1 MPDTAVLSRER
12 IDLLQ
17 SLEKHRGFLVQTLD
31 GMSYEQIRMASTVS
45 ELTLGRIVKHV
56 TATETTW
63 RKFIE
68 QGAAAFE
75 EMSPDAYEAEW
86 RLEEGDTVESLLA
99 AYAEAAAVTDALAAV
114 VDLDSEHELPVA
126 PWFEPGASWSAR
138 RCLLHIIAECAQH
151 AGHADIIR
159 EAIDGAKT
167 MG

>member
-12 IDLLQ
+12 VDLLQ
-17 SLEKHRGFLVQTLD
+17 SLGKHRAFLVQTLA
-31 GMSYEQIRMASTVS
+31 GMSYEQIREASTVS
-45 ELTLGRIVKHV
+45 ELTLGRIIKHV

-63 RKFIE
+63 RNFIVK
-68 QGAAAFE
+68 GAAAFD
-75 EMSPDAYEAEW
+75 EMSEDAYAAEW
-86 RLEEGDTVESLLA
+86 RLEEGDTPESLVA
-99 AYAEAAAVTDALAAV
+99 AYAESGALTDALVAQ
-114 VDLDSEHELPVA
+114 VDLDAEHELPVA

-138 RCLLHIIAECAQH
+138 RCLLHIIAEGAQH

>member
-1 MPDTAVLSRER
+1 VSQLS
-12 IDLLQ
+12 
-17 SLEKHRGFLVQTLD
+17 
-31 GMSYEQIRMASTVS
+31 
-45 ELTLGRIVKHV
+45 LGSIVKHV

-63 RKFIE
+63 RTFIVK
-68 QGAAAFE
+68 GAAAFE

-86 RLEEGDTVESLLA
+86 RLDAGDTVESLLA
-99 AYAEAAAVTDALAAV
+99 AYERSAAETDALV
-114 VDLDSEHELPVA
+114 EHVDLDSEHALPVA

-138 RCLLHIIAECAQH
+138 RCLLHIIAEGAQH

>member
-1 MPDTAVLSRER
+1 MTPTAALSRER
-12 IDLLQ
+12 QDLLAT
-17 SLEKHRGFLVQTLD
+17 LGKHRGFLRQTLD
-31 GMSYEQIRMASTVS
+31 GMSDEQIRLVSTVS
-45 ELTLGRIVKHV
+45 QLSLGSVLKHV

-63 RKFIE
+63 RNFMVK
-68 QGAAAFE
+68 GAAAFE
-75 EMSPDAYEAEW
+75 EMTPDAYMAEW
-86 RLEEGDTVESLLA
+86 TLVEGDTVASLLG
-99 AYAEAAAVTDALAAV
+99 AYAEAAAETDALVAT

-138 RCLLHIIAECAQH
+138 RCLLHIVAEGAQH

>member
-1 MPDTAVLSRER
+1 MTETAVLSRER
-12 IDLLQ
+12 RDLIQTLD
-17 SLEKHRGFLVQTLD
+17 KHRGFLRQTLD
-31 GMSYEQIRMASTVS
+31 GMSYDQIRLSSTVS
-45 ELTLGRIVKHV
+45 QLCLGSVVKHV

-63 RKFIE
+63 RKFIVK
-68 QGAAAFE
+68 GAAAFE

-86 RLEEGDTVESLLA
+86 RLDEGDTVESLLA
-99 AYAEAAAVTDALAAV
+99 AYVAAAAETDALVAE
-114 VDLDSEHELPVA
+114 VDLDAEHELPVA

-138 RCLLHIIAECAQH
+138 RALLHIIAEGAQH

>member
-1 MPDTAVLSRER
+1 MPETAVLSRER

-17 SLEKHRGFLVQTLD
+17 SLEKHRGFLRQTLD
-31 GMSYEQIRMASTVS
+31 GMSNEQIRLASTVS

-63 RKFIE
+63 RNFILM
-68 QGAAAFE
+68 GAAAFE
-75 EMSPDAYEAEW
+75 AMSPDAYEAEW

-99 AYAEAAAVTDALAAV
+99 AYAASAAETDALV
-114 VDLDSEHELPVA
+114 VEVDLDSEHELPVA

-138 RCLLHIIAECAQH
+138 RCLLHIIAEGAQH

>member
-1 MPDTAVLSRER
+1 MTETAVLSRER
-12 IDLLQ
+12 QDLLA
-17 SLEKHRGFLVQTLD
+17 SLDKHRGFLCQTLA
-31 GMSYEQIRMASTVS
+31 GMSDDQIRLASTVS

-56 TATETTW
+56 TATESTW
-63 RKFIE
+63 RNFIVK
-68 QGAAAFE
+68 GAAAFE
-75 EMSPDAYEAEW
+75 EMTPDAYEAEW
-86 RLEEGDTVESLLA
+86 RLEEDDTVESLLA
-99 AYAEAAAVTDALAAV
+99 RYAAAAAETDALVAT

-138 RCLLHIIAECAQH
+138 RCLLHIIAEGAQH

>member
-1 MPDTAVLSRER
+1 VTETAVLSRER
-12 IDLLQ
+12 LDLLAT
-17 SLEKHRGFLVQTLD
+17 LGKHRGFLRQTLD
-31 GMSYEQIRMASTVS
+31 GMSEEQIRRTSTVS
-45 ELTLGRIVKHV
+45 QLCLGSIVKHV

-68 QGAAAFE
+68 RGAAAFE

-86 RLEEGDTVESLLA
+86 RVDEGDTVESLLG
-99 AYAEAAAVTDALAAV
+99 AYAAAAAETDALVAM
-114 VDLDSEHELPVA
+114 VDLDSEHQLPVA

-138 RCLLHIIAECAQH
+138 RALLHIIAEGAQH

>member
-1 MPDTAVLSRER
+1 MPETAVLSRER

-31 GMSYEQIRMASTVS
+31 GMSYEQIRLASTVS

-63 RKFIE
+63 RNFILK
-68 QGAAAFE
+68 GAAAFE

-99 AYAEAAAVTDALAAV
+99 AYAASAAQTDAVVAE
-114 VDLDSEHELPVA
+114 VDLDAEHELPVA

-138 RCLLHIIAECAQH
+138 RCVLHIIAEGAQH
-151 AGHADIIR
+151 AGHADVVR

>member
-1 MPDTAVLSRER
+1 MAETTDLSRER
-12 IDLLQ
+12 RDLIQTLD
-17 SLEKHRGFLVQTLD
+17 KHRGFLRQTLD
-31 GMSYEQIRMASTVS
+31 GMSYDQIRLTSTVS
-45 ELTLGRIVKHV
+45 QLSLGSVVKHV

-68 QGAAAFE
+68 KGAAAFD

-86 RLEEGDTVESLLA
+86 RLEEGDTVESLLD
-99 AYAEAAAVTDALAAV
+99 AYARAAAETDALAAV

-126 PWFEPGASWSAR
+126 PWFEPGAAWSGR
-138 RCLLHIIAECAQH
+138 RCLLHIIAEGAQH